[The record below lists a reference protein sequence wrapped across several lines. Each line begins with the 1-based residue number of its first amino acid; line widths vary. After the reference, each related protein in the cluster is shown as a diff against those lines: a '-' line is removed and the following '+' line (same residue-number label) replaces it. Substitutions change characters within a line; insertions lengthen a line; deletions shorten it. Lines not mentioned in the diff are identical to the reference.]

1 MYTKKPFEHEESSQ
15 DNPSNR
21 RKVRRRHLIY
31 YLRVWDRDSETVLGH
46 VVDITHEGLMLISDQ
61 PIESGRKF
69 NLEVRWSDPEGE
81 PMQIQFEAESRWSKP
96 DVNADFY
103 DTGLMITQGAS
114 EAFVPIQDMIDQI
127 GFND

>member
-1 MYTKKPFEHEESSQ
+1 MYVKKPFEQDEAQ

-21 RKVRRRHLIY
+21 RRAKRRHLIY
-31 YLRVWDRDSETVLGH
+31 YLRVWDRDVEAVLGH
-46 VVDITHEGLMLISDQ
+46 VVDITPEGLMLISDQ
-61 PIESGRKF
+61 PIESGKKF
-69 NLEVRWSDPEGE
+69 NLEIRWNEPEGE
-81 PMQIQFEAESRWSKP
+81 SRKIQFEAESRWSKQ